1 MHKIIPQNMIKIFLI
16 SMKLFI
22 LNYILLSKK
31 LKTSDK
37 VQELENESYKKFEA
51 ADS

>member
-1 MHKIIPQNMIKIFLI
+1 MINIFLI

-31 LKTSDK
+31 LRHRTRFK
-37 VQELENESYKKFEA
+37 N
-51 ADS
+51 

>member
-1 MHKIIPQNMIKIFLI
+1 MINIFLI

-31 LKTSDK
+31 LRHRYK
-37 VQELENESYKKFEA
+37 VQELENEAYEKFEVV
-51 ADS
+51 DS